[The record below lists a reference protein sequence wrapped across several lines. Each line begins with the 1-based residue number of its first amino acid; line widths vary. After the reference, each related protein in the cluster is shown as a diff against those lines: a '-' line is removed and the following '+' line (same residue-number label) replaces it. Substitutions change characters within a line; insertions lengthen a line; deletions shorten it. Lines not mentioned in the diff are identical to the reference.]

1 MKDHNQIPLHVPL
14 EWLKFKKQGIGKE
27 GGSWL
32 SPVMLVGV
40 EGGVIR
46 HPHPLRFTPECV
58 LSRRA
63 YMHLCTR
70 RYTYRWHNDTAQ
82 SSPKLDADIHQESR
96 AGEGASDK
104 EMLHGKENE
113 GTWL

>member
-1 MKDHNQIPLHVPL
+1 MSSDTHILYISLLNVYSADVHTCTCAPEDTHTD
-14 EWLKFKKQGIGKE
+14 GING
-27 GGSWL
+27 
-32 SPVMLVGV
+32 
-40 EGGVIR
+40 
-46 HPHPLRFTPECV
+46 T
-58 LSRRA
+58 
-63 YMHLCTR
+63 T
-70 RYTYRWHNDTAQ
+70 Q